1 MPDGN
6 RIGDKAPLVT
16 NSSEEDSHD
25 EMSTRE
31 AEDEDDQV
39 LIDLSQSDLRRNNSS
54 NLWTSASQHTT
65 GNSNSFQ
72 HSSGSTLRPYSAAH
86 QQKSSV
92 STAATDMGE
101 HSNAEDDSYS
111 SSEAVY

>member
-39 LIDLSQSDLRRNNSS
+39 LIDLSQSDLRR
-54 NLWTSASQHTT
+54 
-65 GNSNSFQ
+65 
-72 HSSGSTLRPYSAAH
+72 
-86 QQKSSV
+86 
-92 STAATDMGE
+92 
-101 HSNAEDDSYS
+101 
-111 SSEAVY
+111 